1 MDIYR
6 RVNGQTILIFSTP
19 INKDCERKW
28 ELQGDDYI
36 TLKFNVSGPMAFKI
50 GDYTDTKEDEGGE
63 NGRWYITSAVKPT
76 YNKSNGAYTYEIK
89 FEAEYKLW
97 NNYVD
102 KYITATAETNWKLTA
117 QIRTHLKQILR
128 NLDAL
133 GLRTCWNG
141 KQYTYSVDDEVY
153 DSQNNVISG
162 VVSNEPKCVEYSN
175 TKICDALDA
184 IANAWECEWWV
195 EGEVIHFG
203 YCEGTNEPT
212 QLELGVNVESWDIE
226 ESSGVHANRIYVFGS
241 TKNIPS
247 NYRRSLLIS
256 TANRVRTDAG
266 YYRITDN
273 NVALS
278 LKQIVQAYPTD
289 RSVSMIK
296 YADSAVE
303 SVAPEKGYDSAYTKS
318 TIFHRQSE
326 SDYYFEGMPHKLI
339 FGTGSVF
346 KKVNLTLVADVV
358 SVVDDQYTGQD
369 SLGFDGDEVVFNTL
383 VKVYKVASITEK
395 VFEVASK
402 VTRNTNG
409 VGANITVQI
418 PLADNPSV
426 FDYSTE
432 VGFDMDVQVKNLY
445 GSEIKVTGLSMSDLS
460 VETLLAQPFNVYLVD
475 SNLVT
480 KYKDVLIYC
489 SYQGL
494 SVPAEDATQDEK
506 LAYAFDQQQ
515 KGIYYSFRPPENY
528 RFLVPNS
535 SIQGD
540 VPMSWYTDNFQS
552 DSLYALAERRLMLP
566 NGQAYI
572 EQKGLKDLEIVEDVV
587 TLDDVYPRMNDMTIG
602 ELIWHEEDGVLTKY
616 EDGTEKLEKYKAY
629 YIRDSIFTSTGV
641 QSMKN
646 EYVLAG
652 QTARVRF
659 GSGRLN
665 GMEFD
670 LELETGYTDSAGTTF
685 SDYHKIIRNE
695 DYGAKL
701 PNSYLY
707 PQVGDKIIYI
717 GWDEAQMGSTG
728 FVEAAEQ
735 ELLAKGKEYLDKA
748 RINDRTY
755 NITLM
760 ELSRYKLLN
769 LLEKE
774 TKNLKE
780 SEDKQLQVISDNGQ
794 TIGFCE
800 SMIVKGKKVKIC
812 DKSATIYDPSV
823 EAEVSYRIS
832 RVIGFTRPLDI
843 LYDHPTIKVGVSGVY
858 SRLADIENKLRKNK
872 NG

>member
-1 MDIYR
+1 MQIKR
-6 RVNGQTILIFSTP
+6 KANGHTTTVFSTP
-19 INKDCERKW
+19 INKGCERKW

-36 TLKFNVSGPMAFKI
+36 TLKFNVSEPIAFKI
-50 GDYTDTKEDEGGE
+50 GDFTDTTSAEGGAE
-63 NGRWYITSAVKPT
+63 GRYYITSAVKPS
-76 YNKSNGAYTYEIK
+76 YNKSNGAYQYEIK

-97 NNYVD
+97 NNYVN
-102 KYITATAETNWKLTA
+102 KYITSTAETNWKLTD
-117 QIRTHLKQILR
+117 QIRAHLDQILR

-133 GLRTCWNG
+133 GLRMCWNG
-141 KQYTYSVDDEVY
+141 KEYTYEVDDEVY
-153 DSQNNVISG
+153 DSQNHVISG
-162 VVSNEPKCVEYSN
+162 VVSNEAKFVEYSN
-175 TKICDALDA
+175 TRICDALDA
-184 IANAWECEWWV
+184 IADAWECEWWV
-195 EGEVIHFG
+195 EANVVHFG
-203 YCEGTNEPT
+203 YCEQGEATE
-212 QLELGVNVESWDIE
+212 ELRIGKNVESWDIE

-241 TKNIPS
+241 TRNIPS

-256 TANRVRTDAG
+256 TDDKVKADAG
-266 YYRITDN
+266 YYKITDN

-278 LKQIVQAYPTD
+278 LAQIKQAYPTD
-289 RSVSMIK
+289 RSVSMKK
-296 YADSAVE
+296 YADGAVE
-303 SVAPEKGYDSAYTKS
+303 SISPDKGYDSAYSKS
-318 TIFHRQSE
+318 VIYRRALD

-346 KKVNLTLVADVV
+346 KKVNLTITADVV
-358 SVVDDQYTGQD
+358 SVVDDQYTDQD

-383 VKVYKVASITEK
+383 VKVYKVSSMTEK
-395 VFEVASK
+395 VFEATSK
-402 VTRNTNG
+402 VTRNTD
-409 VGANITVQI
+409 GAGSSITVQI
-418 PLADNPSV
+418 PLADSPSV

-432 VGFDMDVQVKNLY
+432 VGFDMDVQIKNLY
-445 GSEIKVTGLSMSDLS
+445 GSEIKVTGISMSDLS
-460 VETLLAQPFNVYLVD
+460 VETLLAQPFYVYLVD

-494 SVPAEDATQDEK
+494 GVPAEDATQDEK

-528 RFLVPNS
+528 RILVPNS

-572 EQKGLKDLEIVEDVV
+572 EQEGLKDLEIVEDVV

-641 QSMKN
+641 QSMKK

-670 LELETGYTDSAGTTF
+670 IELETGYTDAAGTTY
-685 SDYHKIIRNE
+685 SNYHKIIRNE

-760 ELSRYKLLN
+760 EPSRYGRSN

-774 TKNLKE
+774 SKNLKE
-780 SEDKQLQVISDNGQ
+780 SEEKQLQVMSDNGQ

-800 SMIVKGKKVKIC
+800 SMMVKGKKVKIC
-812 DKSATIYDPSV
+812 DESAAIYDPSV
-823 EAEVSYRIS
+823 GAEVPYRIS